1 MANRISSHIA
11 LILITLLVTGC
22 VTTVE
27 SRLTRKADPD
37 KAVENY
43 TQLGLGY
50 IQQGR
55 YDRARARL
63 NRALEINPEYP
74 GANTAMAILL
84 QVEGEPQ
91 EARQYFEKTLD
102 LDDEFSKGHYHF
114 GLFLMQ
120 NKEYEKACHHLKQA
134 AQDIEFQQRGNAYTN
149 LGLCYYRNGDV
160 VNAIKTYKRT
170 LKVQRYNA
178 QALVNLSAVLFEE
191 AQYQESQQYFARFQ
205 QLVNRKQSQHS
216 ANSLWLGIKLAQVQ
230 GSTQKAAQL
239 AAELGKK
246 FPDSNEY
253 QLYKKS
259 L

>member
-1 MANRISSHIA
+1 MANRISSIIT
-11 LILITLLVTGC
+11 LLLITLMISGC

-63 NRALEINPEYP
+63 NRALEINPDYP
-74 GANTAMAILL
+74 GANNAIAILM
-84 QVEGEPQ
+84 QVEGEPE
-91 EARQYFEKTLD
+91 EAALYFEKTLE
-102 LDDEFSKGHYHF
+102 LDDEFSKGHYHY

-120 NKEYEKACHHLKQA
+120 NKDYEKACQHLKQA

-149 LGLCYYRNGDV
+149 LGLCYYRKGDTA
-160 VNAIKTYKRT
+160 NAIKTYQRT

-191 AQYQESQQYFARFQ
+191 AQYKESQQYYDRFQ
-205 QLVNRKQSQHS
+205 QLVERKQSRHT
-216 ANSLWLGIKLAQVQ
+216 ANSLWLGIKLAEVQ
-230 GSTQKAAQL
+230 GSSKKAAQL
-239 AAELGKK
+239 ATKLGQN

-253 QLYKKS
+253 KLYKKS